1 METIRKI
8 GRVSLFMQILAATF
22 IVVLPGYH
30 LLTWFAVDAW
40 LQHHLAIR
48 GLQIPIGE
56 TGGPKFAFAFLVETI
71 PLAIELFVL
80 YWIYQLF
87 DCYRRGEVFAVSTI
101 DRFRALARMLF
112 LYTIVN
118 PLAGAAVSVIV
129 TTGRPGEPRML
140 VLGFGAPEI
149 AALITG
155 GVLAA
160 IGWVMVEAKRLADD
174 NTQIV

>member
-8 GRVSLFMQILAATF
+8 GRVSLFMQVLAATF
-22 IVVLPGYH
+22 IVVLPSYH
-30 LLTWFAVDAW
+30 VLTWFAVDAW

-48 GLQIPIGE
+48 GVHIPVGE
-56 TGGPKFAFAFLVETI
+56 IIGPKFVFAFLVQTI
-71 PLAIELFVL
+71 PLAIELLVL
-80 YWIYQLF
+80 CWMYQLF
-87 DCYRRGEVFAVSTI
+87 GCYRRGEVFTISTI

-112 LYTIVN
+112 VYTIVN
-118 PLAGAAVSVIV
+118 PLAGAVVSVIV

-140 VLGFGAPEI
+140 VVGFGTPEI
-149 AALITG
+149 AALIAG
-155 GVLAA
+155 GVLAT